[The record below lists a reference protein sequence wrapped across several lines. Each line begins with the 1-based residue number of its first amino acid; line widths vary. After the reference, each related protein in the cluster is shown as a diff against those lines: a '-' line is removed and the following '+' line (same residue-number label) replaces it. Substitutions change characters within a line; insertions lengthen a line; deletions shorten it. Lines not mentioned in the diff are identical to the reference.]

1 MDNMDV
7 FTRFIRLECWMMLMV
22 YDGHVTIVVKK
33 KDAIKVYDP
42 LTNYKFVA
50 RGQLVVQETSRAKK
64 LLTKNINFD
73 GPVSEKQAKKFK
85 DIFTFEHTMLACEV
99 APIPGKYPGPKVFAS
114 VEKKLTQFWQQNI
127 LSSFAMGKSFTIADN
142 HNVCQFGPVG
152 CWTIFEGFFRLVQQG
167 QYQQQGT
174 RHLADLACRLDKES
188 LKDLL
193 KL

>member
-1 MDNMDV
+1 MDV

-73 GPVSEKQAKKFK
+73 GPVSDKQAKKFK

-99 APIPGKYPGPKVFAS
+99 APIPKVYPGPKVFAS

-127 LSSFAMGKSFTIADN
+127 LSSFAMGKTFKIVDN

-174 RHLADLACRLDKES
+174 RH
-188 LKDLL
+188 
-193 KL
+193 